1 MVGVEGGSSTLADNS
16 TSNHETRIFGTTT
29 TECTGFVIQKEI
41 KWHTQFTSTHR
52 QAEKFI

>member
-16 TSNHETRIFGTTT
+16 TSTRGTRIFGTTT
-29 TECTGFVIQKEI
+29 AECTGFVIQKEI